1 MRNSFIDEKLEE
13 IQEKGQE
20 LAEYLVDHADQL
32 NTNDIL
38 DVQKVQ
44 NSKPFSKR
52 RLLFDVID
60 RYIFGG
66 DQE

>member
-13 IQEKGQE
+13 IQAKGQE
-20 LAEYLVDHADQL
+20 LAEYLVDYADQL

-38 DVQKVQ
+38 DVEKVQ
-44 NSKPFSKR
+44 NSKPFSKE
-52 RLLFDVID
+52 RLLFDIVA

-66 DQE
+66 AQR